1 MGMYD
6 TIFNVPIKCPRCG
19 DSEPKEVQ
27 IKSGPQTL
35 SAYDFGNDEIEIDWA
50 YTYYGSI
57 VDKDKK
63 IIRGIATCEK
73 CSEEANKNIE
83 NHITYSF
90 EVAIWLNEKNVPI
103 AVDQII
109 KLNERDKDNI

>member
-19 DSEPKEVQ
+19 DPEPKEVQ

-35 SAYDFGNDEIEIDWA
+35 FAYDFGKDEIEVDWT

-63 IIRGIATCEK
+63 IIRGIATCNK
-73 CSEEANKNIE
+73 CNEEAMKKIE
-83 NHITYSF
+83 NNITDTF
-90 EVAIWLNEKNVPI
+90 EVVIWLNEKNVPI

-109 KLNERDKDNI
+109 KLNKKRT